1 MNLRSSF
8 LLVICMVSGMST
20 TFAQDIRDDEADVL
34 LTIEREWQ
42 ASVKGDH
49 EAIDAMLADN
59 FMGWGKSSPA
69 PRTRNSTSRWRRLE
83 ETMGRMLRYE
93 LYPLSITVEG
103 DVAVA
108 HYLYSQAFEPK
119 DGAIKISNGRYT
131 DVLIRSED
139 GWKFLAWHGGDDD

>member
-8 LLVICMVSGMST
+8 LFVFFTALFLSSAY
-20 TFAQDIRDDEADVL
+20 AQDIRDDEADVL
-34 LTIEREWQ
+34 LTIEKEWE
-42 ASVKGDH
+42 ASLKSDH
-49 EAIDAMLADN
+49 DEIDAMLADN
-59 FMGWGKSSPA
+59 FMGWSKSSPA
-69 PRTRNSTSRWRRLE
+69 PRTKTSSSKWRQLE
-83 ETMGRMLRYE
+83 DSMGRVLRYE

-108 HYLYSQAFEPK
+108 HYLYTQAFKPK
-119 DGAIKISNGRYT
+119 DGEIEITNGRYT